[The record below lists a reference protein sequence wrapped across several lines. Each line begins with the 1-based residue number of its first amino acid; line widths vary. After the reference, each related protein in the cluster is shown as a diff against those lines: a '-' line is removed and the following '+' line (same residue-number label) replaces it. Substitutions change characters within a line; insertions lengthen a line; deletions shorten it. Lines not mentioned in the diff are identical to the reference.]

1 MQIYTT
7 SARMSG
13 TNSTIFPL
21 YARPCARAPDV
32 YFFYL
37 LSCLYSKLVPSVPS
51 FHETSETSETIV
63 PIKPYTRVRAWY
75 TSLYFSIPSILRAR
89 FTRFSFHLA
98 TRATKATRLSVIPIR
113 ACAPGIYLFIS
124 LFCLY
129 SKLVALVASLPLIH
143 NKLSLSTV
151 SKMIETR
158 CDVL

>member
-1 MQIYTT
+1 MRPRT
-7 SARMSG
+7 SSAWMSG

-21 YARPCARAPDV
+21 YARPCSRAPGI
-32 YFFYL
+32 YSFIPLF
-37 LSCLYSKLVPSVPS
+37 SLYSGLVPVVPS
-51 FHETSETSETIV
+51 FRETSETSETIV

-98 TRATKATRLSVIPIR
+98 TRATNATRLSVIPIR

-124 LFCLY
+124 LFRLY

-151 SKMIETR
+151 SKN
-158 CDVL
+158 D